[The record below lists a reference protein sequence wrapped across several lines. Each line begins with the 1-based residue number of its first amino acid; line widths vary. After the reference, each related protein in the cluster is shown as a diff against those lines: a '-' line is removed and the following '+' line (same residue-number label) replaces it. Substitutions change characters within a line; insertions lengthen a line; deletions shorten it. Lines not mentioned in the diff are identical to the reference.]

1 MPPWVCGCESHVS
14 TALRGGDRRWD
25 RRLGHLH
32 LHLSGIEIRFR
43 GWALEFIYYRFQLS
57 AQDANR
63 IRCFDPELND
73 ITFDANN
80 FQTYP
85 KFREYNPLL
94 LCGIELTLHTFRLRF
109 HSTCVQLTACLS
121 N

>member
-85 KFREYNPLL
+85 KFREYN
-94 LCGIELTLHTFRLRF
+94 RLF
-109 HSTCVQLTACLS
+109 CFAG
-121 N
+121 